1 MCSAIRWEADTSSRD
16 CFHWNYLCLRHLKH
30 VSHARLQMLAHS
42 CYHSKWHAAF
52 FLQEAF
58 YSEPLLA
65 DSSCWI
71 EMTVSSVRSHLDL
84 FQKRKPKTNID
95 ANFGIM
101 FNFHFISN
109 QLYIISEKKNGHDLD
124 YCPPPFPVP
133 STHLQCAEVKADKHR
148 LKQLLW
154 RKNPFETLFNKTALK
169 TRLSSGVNGVLVFLA
184 TGF

>member
-1 MCSAIRWEADTSSRD
+1 MCSAVRWEADTSSRD

-71 EMTVSSVRSHLDL
+71 EMTVSSVRSHFDL

-109 QLYIISEKKNGHDLD
+109 QLYIISEKKMAMI
-124 YCPPPFPVP
+124 
-133 STHLQCAEVKADKHR
+133 ST
-148 LKQLLW
+148 
-154 RKNPFETLFNKTALK
+154 TALLPSPSLLHAYNVL
-169 TRLSSGVNGVLVFLA
+169 RLRPTNIG
-184 TGF
+184 

>member
-1 MCSAIRWEADTSSRD
+1 MCSAVRWEADTSSRD

-109 QLYIISEKKNGHDLD
+109 QLYIISEKKTAMI
-124 YCPPPFPVP
+124 
-133 STHLQCAEVKADKHR
+133 ST
-148 LKQLLW
+148 
-154 RKNPFETLFNKTALK
+154 TALLPSPSLLH
-169 TRLSSGVNGVLVFLA
+169 TYNVLRLRPTNIG
-184 TGF
+184 